1 MQKLMAS
8 RGRRGSKVKY
18 FLTIIIVVETIII
31 LKLSSNSSGYHGNKG
46 QEDRLVQTGH
56 GHLQNPF
63 NGCVSVNSSGITVFE
78 NLVNL
83 TVGKH
88 MELVAENAMALSRNG
103 DMKIGEVKN
112 TELGE
117 RLQCS
122 DLIRGHIEST
132 NVAEEWLKSLKKD
145 ITPDKSFITLTKNCE
160 KFTSTRGYFDK
171 PVTNE
176 EINFPLAFSILM
188 YKSVHQVEQLLRT
201 IYRPHNIYCIHVD
214 KKAPSELHI
223 AMKAITSCFDNVF
236 IASRLTNVVWA
247 SISIVNAER
256 YCQKDL
262 LAKNKKWKYLINL
275 TGQEFPLKTNLEIVQ
290 ILKEFKGQN
299 DIHTSS
305 KSYPRTKYKYFVEN
319 GKVVTLKMIKTE
331 PVPKNVTI
339 RKGGLHC
346 ALTRPFVEFLHQNGT
361 ATEFLEWLNDT
372 LIPDESFYPSL
383 ASLPEAPGGPGLKTS
398 QSTVTKAVMWVYD
411 KNNSI
416 CQGKVV
422 RNVCIFSWEDLPWIV
437 RQPHMFINKF
447 HVDYDP
453 LVLHCLEE
461 FISKRTKTPIKLN
474 LNFYRKFIELRSLPK
489 FDTEEDNPWVANEK
503 RTIN

>member
-1 MQKLMAS
+1 MV
-8 RGRRGSKVKY
+8 R
-18 FLTIIIVVETIII
+18 I
-31 LKLSSNSSGYHGNKG
+31 
-46 QEDRLVQTGH
+46 GH
-56 GHLQNPF
+56 GHLQYPF
-63 NGCVSVNSSGITVFE
+63 NGCVSISSSRITVFE

-83 TVGKH
+83 TIGKH
-88 MELVAENAMALSRNG
+88 MKSVVDNAMALSRNG
-103 DMKIGEVKN
+103 DMKIGEVEN
-112 TELGE
+112 TKLGE

-132 NVAEEWLKSLKKD
+132 NVTEEWMKSLKKD
-145 ITPDKSFITLTKNCE
+145 ITPDKSFITLTKICE

-214 KKAPSELHI
+214 KKAPSKLHI

-236 IASRLTNVVWA
+236 IASHLTNVVWA

-256 YCQKDL
+256 YCQQDL

-290 ILKEFKGQN
+290 ILKQFKGQN
-299 DIHTSS
+299 DIITSGETD
-305 KSYPRTKYKYFVEN
+305 PRRTKYKYFVEN

-339 RKGGLHC
+339 RKGGLHY

-361 ATEFLEWLNDT
+361 ATEFLEWLKDT
-372 LIPDESFYPSL
+372 LIPDESFYSSL

-398 QSTVTKAVMWVYD
+398 QYTITKAVMWVFD
-411 KNNSI
+411 RNST

-422 RNVCIFSWEDLPWIV
+422 HEVCIFSWEDLPWIV
-437 RQPHMFINKF
+437 RQPHMFINKL

-461 FISKRTKTPIKLN
+461 LISKRTKKPITLN
-474 LNFYRKFIELRSLPK
+474 LNFYRKFIENRSLPK
-489 FDTEEDNPWVANEK
+489 LDTVEDNP
-503 RTIN
+503 I

>member
-1 MQKLMAS
+1 MQKLMGS
-8 RGRRGSKVKY
+8 RGWKGSKVKY
-18 FLTIIIVVETIII
+18 YLIIIVVKIIII
-31 LKLSSNSSGYHGNKG
+31 LKLSSDSLRYHGYKG
-46 QEDRLVQTGH
+46 QEDSLVQTRH
-56 GHLQNPF
+56 EHLHNNVGP
-63 NGCVSVNSSGITVFE
+63 VPLNSSGGGGDSHVPYTDWRLKYYSNE
-78 NLVNL
+78 
-83 TVGKH
+83 KH
-88 MELVAENAMALSRNG
+88 LESVAGNAMALSRNG
-103 DMKIGEVKN
+103 DMKIGEVEN
-112 TELGE
+112 TKLGE

-122 DLIRGHIEST
+122 DLIRGHIETT
-132 NVAEEWLKSLKKD
+132 NMTEEWLKSLKKD

-188 YKSVHQVEQLLRT
+188 YISVHQVEQLLRT

-236 IASRLTNVVWA
+236 IASHLTNIVWA

-256 YCQKDL
+256 YCQQDL

-290 ILKEFKGQN
+290 ILKQFKGQN
-299 DIHTSS
+299 DIQTSS
-305 KSYPRTKYKYFVEN
+305 KSNPERTKYKYFVEN

-383 ASLPEAPGGPGLKTS
+383 ASLPEAPGGPGLQTS
-398 QSTVTKAVMWVYD
+398 QSTITKAVMWVYD
-411 KNNSI
+411 NNNST
-416 CQGKVV
+416 CQGKIV
-422 RNVCIFSWEDLPWIV
+422 RDVCIFSWQDLPLIV
-437 RQPHMFINKF
+437 RQPHMFINKL

-461 FISKRTKTPIKLN
+461 FISKRTKKPMNLN
-474 LNFYRKFIELRSLPK
+474 LNFYHKFIENRSLPK
-489 FDTEEDNPWVANEK
+489 LATEEDNP
-503 RTIN
+503 